1 MPGKKRKTLPHP
13 TSDDAPSPRRT
24 PEAARTAAADDPDA
38 GRDLAVVLPTRPL
51 GEHAAPTPEPLP
63 ARTRRHVQ
71 PLGPRVLVRI
81 RDVPQRLESGLYL
94 PASAVSTL
102 PEAVLAEVVEVAR
115 TPVKTDTAID
125 AGRDDRD
132 ADSEDS
138 DGDDPEIT
146 LGENVSGIPLGALV
160 LFGRD
165 HGIRVPWDDRL
176 RLVEVRHILAIVDE
190 IPEDALQ

>member
-1 MPGKKRKTLPHP
+1 
-13 TSDDAPSPRRT
+13 
-24 PEAARTAAADDPDA
+24 
-38 GRDLAVVLPTRPL
+38 
-51 GEHAAPTPEPLP
+51 
-63 ARTRRHVQ
+63 
-71 PLGPRVLVRI
+71 VRI

>member
-1 MPGKKRKTLPHP
+1 
-13 TSDDAPSPRRT
+13 
-24 PEAARTAAADDPDA
+24 
-38 GRDLAVVLPTRPL
+38 
-51 GEHAAPTPEPLP
+51 
-63 ARTRRHVQ
+63 
-71 PLGPRVLVRI
+71 VLVRI
-81 RDVPQRLESGLYL
+81 RDVPQRLDSGLYL
-94 PASAVSTL
+94 PATAVSTL

-115 TPVKTDTAID
+115 TQPKTEPVPT
-125 AGRDDRD
+125 RD
-132 ADSEDS
+132 ADLS
-138 DGDDPEIT
+138 DDVDDDLSDDHGDDGMVT